1 MTYTF
6 KLSRRIARLRAALAA
21 VLLMALAG
29 CDGTEP
35 LDPSGGTTP
44 DADHGVLGS
53 APATVSFAGGIPI
66 GLSAQ
71 PVTAFGSRFN
81 GAKLTIGA
89 NQLLGQLST
98 IRSRGGRIVL
108 MMAGNPRYYKD
119 GSGHFDL
126 AKWKARVDEFKRIDF
141 ASYVKDGTVIGH
153 FLMDEPNDPR
163 NWNDRP
169 VPPSMIEEMAKYSK
183 QLWPDLPTI
192 VRVEPSYLGS
202 DHQYLD
208 GAWAQYLA
216 RRGNVNDYLKR
227 SVTDAQQR
235 GLSLVVGLNVIDGGE
250 PNGTPMSGSEVEA
263 WGSALL
269 SSSYP
274 CAFIMW
280 QHNAD
285 YLSSAGIGSAM
296 DALRR
301 LAQNRSAR
309 TCRGSSSSGG
319 QTPAPEPEPAPLPP
333 PPSTTAG
340 VPFGPYGLPP
350 SEMASFSGAVRGA
363 TPSNVVTIAAAARR
377 AGARV
382 ILRLTGANVAN
393 GDGTFSLTKWK
404 AALDRYAG
412 VDLASYVSDGTVV
425 GHLLIQNPENARAW
439 GGKRIPYSTLEEM
452 ARYSRQRW
460 PALPTIVQA
469 APSWLAANSAPWQ
482 YLDAASTTYSAGSGD
497 AGSWVASQASAA
509 AKGRLGLLVGMNV
522 LNGGTSSSQLRG
534 TSPGKYAMSATQL
547 RTWGSALAVHTGVCG
562 LFLSRYDV
570 EYFGRSDIKQAVA
583 DLAGKAGARATTS
596 CRSRT

>member
-1 MTYTF
+1 MAYSF
-6 KLSRRIARLRAALAA
+6 KLSRRIARLRAPACAALIAALAA
-21 VLLMALAG
+21 
-29 CDGTEP
+29 CDSSES
-35 LDPSGGTTP
+35 LDPNSGIIP
-44 DADHGVLGS
+44 DAADQSGITEV
-53 APATVSFAGGIPI
+53 TVEDAVDAAAVGEPTLASISFAGGIPI
-66 GLSAQ
+66 GMAAQ
-71 PVTAFGSRFN
+71 PLSLFGSRFN

-280 QHNAD
+280 QHNST
-285 YLSSAGIGSAM
+285 YLSTSGIGSAM
-296 DALRR
+296 EALRR
-301 LAQNRSAR
+301 KAESRSSR
-309 TCRGSSSSGG
+309 SCRG
-319 QTPAPEPEPAPLPP
+319 
-333 PPSTTAG
+333 
-340 VPFGPYGLPP
+340 
-350 SEMASFSGAVRGA
+350 
-363 TPSNVVTIAAAARR
+363 
-377 AGARV
+377 
-382 ILRLTGANVAN
+382 
-393 GDGTFSLTKWK
+393 
-404 AALDRYAG
+404 
-412 VDLASYVSDGTVV
+412 
-425 GHLLIQNPENARAW
+425 
-439 GGKRIPYSTLEEM
+439 
-452 ARYSRQRW
+452 
-460 PALPTIVQA
+460 
-469 APSWLAANSAPWQ
+469 
-482 YLDAASTTYSAGSGD
+482 
-497 AGSWVASQASAA
+497 
-509 AKGRLGLLVGMNV
+509 
-522 LNGGTSSSQLRG
+522 
-534 TSPGKYAMSATQL
+534 
-547 RTWGSALAVHTGVCG
+547 
-562 LFLSRYDV
+562 
-570 EYFGRSDIKQAVA
+570 
-583 DLAGKAGARATTS
+583 
-596 CRSRT
+596 